1 MTPEDIAHTSVNRFV
16 DKAFNKY
23 MSGQNEHGGCLMSK
37 SKSLEFFLDHVE
49 EEIIDMWHYVQ
60 AFRIAMVD
68 KRVNE
73 KSEGDTNLVE
83 RVMMDKAMSERLKHV
98 V

>member
-37 SKSLEFFLDHVE
+37 SKALGFFLDHVE

-60 AFRIAMVD
+60 AFRIAQADKIVD
-68 KRVNE
+68 E
-73 KSEGDTNLVE
+73 KNIEDLEATRETVDRGGKLD
-83 RVMMDKAMSERLKHV
+83 HV